1 MKKLLFIMN
10 PNAGVRRANR
20 FLTEILTV
28 FNRAD
33 YDVQVSITAGPGDA
47 AKTAARLV
55 EHFGADTLLIMER
68 QPESISSA

>member
-28 FNRAD
+28 FNRA
-33 YDVQVSITAGPGDA
+33 G
-47 AKTAARLV
+47 
-55 EHFGADTLLIMER
+55 
-68 QPESISSA
+68 